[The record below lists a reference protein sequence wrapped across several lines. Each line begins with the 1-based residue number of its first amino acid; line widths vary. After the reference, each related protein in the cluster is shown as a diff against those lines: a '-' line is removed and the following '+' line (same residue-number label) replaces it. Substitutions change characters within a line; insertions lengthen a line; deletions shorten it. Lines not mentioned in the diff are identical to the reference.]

1 MTSIPVST
9 KDSNHGNIRIL
20 LWNVWLL
27 PPPLSDM
34 IVGSRASQISP
45 LLTDYDIV
53 ILNEA
58 FSYKAQLLAKTK
70 YPYRV
75 SLHRR
80 YCFDFLDSGLILLS
94 AHPITKSAMEHFNT
108 RRKWDRLASKGVIF
122 CRIRL
127 PNGEEIDVYGTHMQ
141 AGHSDAEQHSRDE
154 QARQLAEFVLRHS
167 GEEGR
172 RVVVAGDMNMG
183 PSINADLQ
191 GYSGH
196 YSNFLDAKRRVGTY
210 EVMKKIANVRDV
222 ICPGWEQDIN
232 RFLVRGIEQAEVEYL
247 EKPRYDET
255 RYLSD
260 SERLVCRITLDTE
273 F

>member
-1 MTSIPVST
+1 
-9 KDSNHGNIRIL
+9 
-20 LWNVWLL
+20 
-27 PPPLSDM
+27 M
-34 IVGSRASQISP
+34 IVRSRATRISP
-45 LLTDYDIV
+45 LLIDYDIV

-58 FSYKAQLLAKTK
+58 FSHKAQLLAKTK

-75 SLHRR
+75 SLKRR
-80 YCFDFLDSGLILLS
+80 SCFDLLGSGLILLS
-94 AHPITKSAMEHFNT
+94 LHPIAKSAMEHFNA
-108 RRKWDRLASKGVIF
+108 RGKWDRLASKGIIF

-141 AGHSDAEQHSRDE
+141 AGYSNGEQHARDE
-154 QARQLAEFVLRHS
+154 QARQLAEFILRHS

-183 PSINADLQ
+183 PSKNADLQ
-191 GYSGH
+191 GYSVH
-196 YSNFLDAKRRVGTY
+196 YSSLLDARRRVGTY
-210 EVMKKIANVRDV
+210 EIMKKITNIRDV

-247 EKPRYDET
+247 EKPRYDEK

-260 SERLVCRITLDTE
+260 SERLVCRITLDT
-273 F
+273 